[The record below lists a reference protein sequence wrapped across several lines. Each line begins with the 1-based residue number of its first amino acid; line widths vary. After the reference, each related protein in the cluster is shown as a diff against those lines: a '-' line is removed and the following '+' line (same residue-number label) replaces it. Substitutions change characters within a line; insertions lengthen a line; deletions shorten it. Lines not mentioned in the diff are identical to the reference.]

1 MTLDTTGQLGQQDTI
16 LCDDE
21 IYLKALTW
29 LEAEQKYRE
38 AEVGKLDKARK
49 DAKEALV
56 AKIELPSGENAR
68 FRIVKE
74 DDRRRAGQPWAVI
87 VDVKPPGEDKEMAAS
102 TRHFTHRMSINFED
116 KPRD

>member
-1 MTLDTTGQLGQQDTI
+1 MTINTDGQLGMQDTI

-21 IYLKALTW
+21 TYLMGLTW
-29 LEAEQKYRE
+29 LEADRKYRQ

-49 DAKEALV
+49 DAKAALV
-56 AKIELPSGENAR
+56 AKLELPSGENAR

-87 VDVKPPGEDKEMAAS
+87 VDVKPPSDDKEIAAS
-102 TRHFTHRMSINFED
+102 TRHFNHRLSVDFMD
-116 KPRD
+116 KPEG